1 MPGKTPS
8 KLQHYAIIGRTLLLR
23 DCPLRSQPL
32 LVLPWTTN
40 EQGNVVLAVCGQRT
54 YCEPDAM
61 RLSIWYSSLEW
72 SCVAID
78 MEQQRRPIQ
87 LRNR

>member
-32 LVLPWTTN
+32 LVLPWTKFF
-40 EQGNVVLAVCGQRT
+40 GQRMSKEMPSWLYVGKGRT
-54 YCEPDAM
+54 ASLM
-61 RLSIWYSSLEW
+61 R
-72 SCVAID
+72 CVFLTG
-78 MEQQRRPIQ
+78 P
-87 LRNR
+87 LKNV